1 MRAVDKLDGAI
12 FMRCSCLVIFVEFR
26 SVLLMICVCDLSIQG
41 KKTGKKRRARN
52 RGANR
57 GWQRGM
63 RSQAAGSQNK
73 NKNKKQSN
81 KNVKGKSNYNKEN
94 ASVARKQPGIRVD
107 RFLLALLAIT
117 WDELK
122 CHQGSSIL
130 ALKICQYFYHA
141 VLCKCSRLSVIYVLC
156 DKMEETSDD
165 IQIPHKRQ
173 IL

>member
-1 MRAVDKLDGAI
+1 
-12 FMRCSCLVIFVEFR
+12 MRCSCLVIFVEFR

-94 ASVARKQPGIRVD
+94 ASVARKQPGILGLPQCRS
-107 RFLLALLAIT
+107 FLASTAG
-117 WDELK
+117 
-122 CHQGSSIL
+122 HYMG
-130 ALKICQYFYHA
+130 
-141 VLCKCSRLSVIYVLC
+141 
-156 DKMEETSDD
+156 
-165 IQIPHKRQ
+165 
-173 IL
+173 